1 MIGPK
6 QVTEKYLKVAMGKIE
21 HKAEKETLNK
31 ADFAVIKAYA
41 KEHPE
46 DDLPKSILK
55 YINDNKDSIKRDIG
69 FRYYVNT
76 FQSKAV

>member
-1 MIGPK
+1 
-6 QVTEKYLKVAMGKIE
+6 MGKIE

-46 DDLPKSILK
+46 DDIPKSILK
-55 YINDNKDSIKRDIG
+55 YINDNKDSIKEI
-69 FRYYVNT
+69 
-76 FQSKAV
+76 